1 MFFNL
6 LVYSIDIHVHF
17 WLLLSKR
24 AHLKGFP
31 KKSTTAKKVLGQTT
45 QKRKKGKQKV
55 LNPQFKSFNSTL
67 SDNVNKE
74 RFFRTSYQYAS
85 SSMEKNN
92 KSKYGKTVNRS
103 I

>member
-24 AHLKGFP
+24 AHLKGFL

-55 LNPQFKSFNSTL
+55 LNPQFKSFNSNLIWQRQQRKIFQNKL
-67 SDNVNKE
+67 S
-74 RFFRTSYQYAS
+74 
-85 SSMEKNN
+85 
-92 KSKYGKTVNRS
+92 
-103 I
+103 IC

>member
-6 LVYSIDIHVHF
+6 LVYSIDINVHF

-55 LNPQFKSFNSTL
+55 LNPQFKSFNSNL
-67 SDNVNKE
+67 
-74 RFFRTSYQYAS
+74 
-85 SSMEKNN
+85 
-92 KSKYGKTVNRS
+92 

>member
-6 LVYSIDIHVHF
+6 LVYTIDIHVHF

-24 AHLKGFP
+24 AHLKGFL

-55 LNPQFKSFNSTL
+55 LNPQFKSFNSNLIRQRQQRKIFQNKL
-67 SDNVNKE
+67 S
-74 RFFRTSYQYAS
+74 
-85 SSMEKNN
+85 
-92 KSKYGKTVNRS
+92 
-103 I
+103 IC